1 MYLSG
6 PFCVG
11 GTVRIVER
19 RAEGQR
25 QLTDNDEYEAE
36 RPDQGPFI
44 RHLYRSVINGPLC
57 CGQLDVCYRLHGR
70 TLGTV
75 CFSGGGNGNYRH
87 SCSIVL
93 RGYSWP
99 VSYVSIKHNLD
110 RETNRAVI

>member
-11 GTVRIVER
+11 GKVRIVER

-57 CGQLDVCYRLHGR
+57 CGQFIDYTAGHWAQFASQEEETVIIAIVVLLSFGVI
-70 TLGTV
+70 LG
-75 CFSGGGNGNYRH
+75 
-87 SCSIVL
+87 
-93 RGYSWP
+93 
-99 VSYVSIKHNLD
+99 
-110 RETNRAVI
+110 